1 MSGSAAVSRT
11 CSQGVHARLRRR
23 GPSGETMTRHTSRSI
38 ALAALHPH
46 LRSGAVLLSL
56 LLALAAA
63 SLFAAGPS
71 TAAKSD
77 GVTIPYGDLDLSTV
91 AGAVELER
99 RLVEAASIVCIDLD
113 SPAVPRE
120 TYDRCRM
127 DAVAGAILLLRR
139 PPAAAAVV
147 SS

>member
-1 MSGSAAVSRT
+1 MMS
-11 CSQGVHARLRRR
+11 
-23 GPSGETMTRHTSRSI
+23 RHTNRSI
-38 ALAALHPH
+38 ALASLHPH
-46 LRSGAVLLSL
+46 LRSGAVLFAV

-63 SLFAAGPS
+63 RLLAAGPS
-71 TAAKSD
+71 TADKSD

-91 AGAVELER
+91 NGAVELER

-139 PPAAAAVV
+139 PPSAVAAVT
-147 SS
+147 S

>member
-1 MSGSAAVSRT
+1 MSRNTSRT
-11 CSQGVHARLRRR
+11 I
-23 GPSGETMTRHTSRSI
+23 E
-38 ALAALHPH
+38 LASLHPQ

-56 LLALAAA
+56 LLAFAAA
-63 SLFAAGPS
+63 SLFAAGAESP
-71 TAAKSD
+71 TAKSD

-91 AGAVELER
+91 NGAVELER

-127 DAVAGAILLLRR
+127 DAVAGAILVLRR
-139 PPAAAAVV
+139 PPSAVAAVT
-147 SS
+147 S